1 MIYFD
6 SFSEMVFMDGHGI
19 YVWVSY
25 LFALGV
31 LLANHFS
38 GRSFLKKELKLL
50 AWLNQK
56 SKEES
61 RSGEP

>member
-6 SFSEMVFMDGHGI
+6 SLSEMVFMDGHGI

-38 GRSFLKKELKLL
+38 GRAFLKKELKLL
-50 AWLNQK
+50 AWSNQT